1 MSNITHGGRAP
12 EYIVSCWALPN
23 KRYLGAQDKSCLNA
37 QDKKYL

>member
-1 MSNITHGGRAP
+1 MSNITHGGARP
-12 EYIVSCWALPN
+12 SKLFLVGQN